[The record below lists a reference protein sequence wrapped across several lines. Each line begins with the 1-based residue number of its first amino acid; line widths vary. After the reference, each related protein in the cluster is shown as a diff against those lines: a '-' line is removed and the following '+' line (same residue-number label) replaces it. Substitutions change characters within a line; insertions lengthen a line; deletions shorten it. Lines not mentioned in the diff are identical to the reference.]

1 MKAKKKKHTVRIV
14 SPHSEHYVSV
24 DDKAIDFQLDTKP
37 DTPKQKSID
46 RKSIKDLKNMNR
58 NKINSKKIQSRQN
71 HSPVYE

>member
-14 SPHSEHYVSV
+14 SPYSRHYVSI
-24 DDKAIDFQLDTKP
+24 DNKTIDFQLGAKH
-37 DTPKQKSID
+37 DTPKQKNAD

-58 NKINSKKIQSRQN
+58 YKLNSKKIQSRQN

>member
-1 MKAKKKKHTVRIV
+1 MKAKKKKYTVRIV
-14 SPHSEHYVSV
+14 SPYSEHYVSV
-24 DDKAIDFQLDTKP
+24 DDKATDFQLDTKP

-58 NKINSKKIQSRQN
+58 YKINSKKIQSRQN

>member
-14 SPHSEHYVSV
+14 SPYSEHYVSV
-24 DDKAIDFQLDTKP
+24 DDKTIDFQLDAKH

-46 RKSIKDLKNMNR
+46 RKSIKDLKNMNHH
-58 NKINSKKIQSRQN
+58 KLNSKKIQSRQN